1 MRQRELSNVGFYS
14 EPLDDRE
21 KEGSGQWDFIL
32 PVTKHTYGL
41 PPDPLSYAV
50 GPLPTRSGIQE
61 QSTKLEVS

>member
-50 GPLPTRSGIQE
+50 GPADEIWDSGTINQ
-61 QSTKLEVS
+61 T